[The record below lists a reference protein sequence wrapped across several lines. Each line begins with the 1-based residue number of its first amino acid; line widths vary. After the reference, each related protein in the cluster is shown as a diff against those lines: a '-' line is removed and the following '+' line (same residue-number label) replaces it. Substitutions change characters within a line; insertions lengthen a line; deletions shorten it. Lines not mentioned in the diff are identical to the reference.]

1 MALFPRLFRRS
12 PSVVAIGGGTG
23 ASGLLRGLKEH
34 TDKLTAIVTVADDGG
49 SSGRFRKE
57 FGMLPPG
64 DIRNCLAALSEGGPI
79 LEKLFQYRFEEGDLR
94 GHPFGNIFL
103 AALTQIT
110 GDFEQAVREA
120 NRVLNV
126 RGRVLPAT
134 TSKLSL
140 VAEHEDGSKTTG
152 ESLVGKVQKPVKSLS
167 IKPDDAPAGPEVV
180 DAILQADLVLLGPGS
195 LYTSVLPNLLIRG
208 IRDALQRTP
217 AVIGYVCNIM
227 TQPGETQDFT
237 ASRHVS
243 VIDEHLGASVVDFV
257 VVNIGAIP
265 ERLAQAYAAENSV
278 PVEVDVDGMNSL
290 PGRPRIL
297 TEDLVSAD
305 HVVRHHPGKL
315 AEMCLMAHREIA
327 RDKAKAI

>member
-64 DIRNCLAALSEGGPI
+64 DIRNCLAALSDGGPM
-79 LEKLFQYRFEEGDLR
+79 LEKLFQYRFEEGELR

-103 AALTQIT
+103 AALTRIT
-110 GDFEQAVREA
+110 GDFESAVREA

-134 TSKLSL
+134 TAKLSL
-140 VAEHEDGSKTTG
+140 VAEHDDGSKTTG
-152 ESLVGKVQKPVKSLS
+152 ESLVGRMVKPVHHLS
-167 IKPDDAPAGPEVV
+167 IKPDDAPAGPDVV

-195 LYTSVLPNLLIRG
+195 LYTSVLPNLLIRD
-208 IRDALQRTP
+208 IHDALLHTD
-217 AVIGYVCNIM
+217 ATIGYLCNIM
-227 TQPGETQDFT
+227 TQPGETQGFS
-237 ASRHVS
+237 ASRHVQ
-243 VIDEHLGASVVDFV
+243 VINEHLGSNVLDFV
-257 VVNIGAIP
+257 VVNTGRIP
-265 ERLAQAYAAENSV
+265 DRLAQAYAAENSL
-278 PVEVDVDGMNSL
+278 PVEVDMAALKNL
-290 PGRPRIL
+290 PGKPAIIAL
-297 TEDLVSAD
+297 DLVHAD
-305 HVVRHHPGKL
+305 HVVRHNPAVL
-315 AEMCLMAHREIA
+315 AETCLSAHRDITRDRA
-327 RDKAKAI
+327 RAS

>member
-34 TDKLTAIVTVADDGG
+34 TDKLTAVVTVADDGG

-64 DIRNCLAALSEGGPI
+64 DIRNCLAALSDAGPV
-79 LEKLFQYRFEEGDLR
+79 LEKLFQFRFEDGDLK

-103 AALTQIT
+103 AALTQVT

-134 TSKLSL
+134 TAKISL

-152 ESLVGKVQKPVKSLS
+152 ESLVGKVDKPVKRLS
-167 IKPDDAPAGPEVV
+167 IKPADAPAGTDVA
-180 DAILQADLVLLGPGS
+180 DAIMTADLVLLGPGS
-195 LYTSVLPNLLIRG
+195 LYTSVLPNLLIPDINR
-208 IRDALQRTP
+208 ALQQTGA
-217 AVIGYVCNIM
+217 AVGYICNIM
-227 TQPGETQDFT
+227 TQPGETQGFV
-237 ASRHVS
+237 ASRHAE
-243 VIDEHLGASVVDFV
+243 VIIEHTSDTLLDFV
-257 VVNIGAIP
+257 IVNTGRIP
-265 ERLAQAYAAENSV
+265 DRLAQAYAAENSV
-278 PVEVDVDGMNSL
+278 RVEPDLALGQL
-290 PGRPRIL
+290 PGNPRIV
-297 TEDLVSAD
+297 TADLVNAD
-305 HVVRHHPGKL
+305 HVVRHQPGRL
-315 AEMCLMAHREIA
+315 AELCIQVYREMI
-327 RDKAKAI
+327 RERAKAG